1 MSLATIFQTSPP
13 GFENVQY
20 GSNIVML
27 IAIVLVII
35 GLLVAFAGRIVWKHV
50 MSFIGATIGG
60 IFGFV
65 LGTAVGG
72 VLIGLIAGILGA
84 VVGSALFVFL
94 AKVGLG
100 VVAGVFAYVIG
111 LAFTD
116 SQVAGLVLAVIAF
129 ALTIAFIETAI
140 GIVTAIVGGLLV
152 GIGLLWTDEFDM
164 YVVVIGMLAVM
175 AFGAAIQLA
184 GLKKEEERRK
194 RAHVGGTVVASTVA
208 APVAPRVPGRS
219 CPRCSGQMRYVPQY
233 NRYCCDT
240 CQRYE

>member
-1 MSLATIFQTSPP
+1 
-13 GFENVQY
+13 
-20 GSNIVML
+20 ML
-27 IAIVLVII
+27 ISVLLLGI
-35 GLLVAFAGRIVWKHV
+35 GLAVAFAGRVVWKHV

-72 VLIGLIAGILGA
+72 VLVGLVAGILGA
-84 VVGSALFVFL
+84 MVGSALFVFL

-100 VVAGVFAYVIG
+100 AVAGVFAYVLG
-111 LAFTD
+111 FAFTD

-140 GIVTAIVGGLLV
+140 GIVTAIIGGLLA
-152 GIGLLWTDEFDM
+152 GIGLLWLDRFDM
-164 YVVVIGMLAVM
+164 FDVVIGIIAIVV
-175 AFGAAIQLA
+175 FGAAVQLS
-184 GLKKEEERRK
+184 GLKEEERKK
-194 RAHVGGTVVASTVA
+194 RAHTGGTVVASTVA
-208 APVAPRVPGRS
+208 APVAPPLPGRF

-233 NRYCCDT
+233 NRYYCDR

>member
-1 MSLATIFQTSPP
+1 MLLATIFQTSPP
-13 GFENVQY
+13 GFEDVQY

-27 IAIVLVII
+27 IALILVLI

-60 IFGFV
+60 LLGFV

-72 VLIGLIAGILGA
+72 VLIGLVAGVLGA
-84 VVGSALFVFL
+84 IVGSALFVFL

-100 VVAGVFAYVIG
+100 AVAGVFAYVLG
-111 LAFTD
+111 FAFTD

-129 ALTIAFIETAI
+129 ALTVAFIETAI

-152 GIGLLWTDEFDM
+152 GIGLLWTDRFDM
-164 YVVVIGMLAVM
+164 YVIVIGMLAVM
-175 AFGAAIQLA
+175 VFGAAVQLA
-184 GLKKEEERRK
+184 GLKGEEERKK
-194 RAHVGGTVVASTVA
+194 RAHAGRTVIATTVA
-208 APVAPRVPGRS
+208 APVAPPLPGRS
-219 CPRCSGQMRYVPQY
+219 CPTCGGQMRYVPQY
-233 NRYCCDT
+233 NQYYCDR